1 MKTGR
6 PMQKILRHLAV
17 ITCALLTMS
26 SINVV
31 SGQQSA
37 DPRQNKKIIISKA
50 GAEMK
55 TPQAVVWRGYLG
67 EVFTVAQTN
76 GEWLWIKEKGG
87 WLWEKEAVY
96 FDTAIEEL
104 SQRVKAAPT
113 AENYHL
119 RGVAFLAHENYDNAI
134 ADFSESLRKSP
145 RNVGALNNRG
155 QASYLKGDYKSAV
168 SDFSGAVVMDPKNF
182 LAFNNRALA
191 YLETEELDLALS
203 DLQSALKLVPEYPEA
218 LNNRGIVYQKMK
230 KYDEAIADFT
240 AALKID
246 PRYTD
251 ALGNRAYTLQLK
263 KEYGKA
269 IADLELA
276 MKSNP
281 DSYEAINDLAWL
293 LATATEP
300 SVRSGA
306 RSLELATQ
314 ACNMTDN
321 KQWNTLDTLAAA
333 YAETGQWDKAR
344 EWLTTALANA
354 PDKEKPRLQGHLDL
368 VIGQM
373 PIRQ

>member
-6 PMQKILRHLAV
+6 PMQKSFRHILV
-17 ITCALLTMS
+17 ITSVLLTVC
-26 SINVV
+26 SINIVI
-31 SGQQSA
+31 GQQPA
-37 DPRQNKKIIISKA
+37 DPRQDKKIIIAKA
-50 GAEMK
+50 GAELK
-55 TPQAVVWRGYLG
+55 TPKAVVWRAYLG
-67 EVFTVAQTN
+67 EVFTIQQTN
-76 GEWLWIKEKGG
+76 GEWLWIKEKEG

-104 SQRVKAAPT
+104 SQRVKVTPT
-113 AENYHL
+113 ADNYHL

-168 SDFSGAVVMDPKNF
+168 TDFSGAVVMDPKNF
-182 LAFNNRALA
+182 LAFNNRALT
-191 YLETEELDLALS
+191 YLEMEELDLALS
-203 DLQSALKLVPEYPEA
+203 DLQSALKLVPEYSEA

-333 YAETGQWDKAR
+333 YAETGQWDKAK